1 MNCSRGRDADP
12 KPGVQTSSYANRLSG
27 PRRAA
32 RFSTILP
39 GHWGRCIRALGRR
52 EASGH
57 EKLFVQGRHAT
68 PFEGE
73 RAEHWAWSPQW
84 RLQGGVLVA
93 PWRACTDARLV
104 EKKQCPDSLSAVA
117 RASSSASDGEKREMA
132 WKRERF
138 VDFSGTDV
146 ILYPSDTCR
155 LDFRTLER
163 QGVSRIP
170 PMKMSNFSWR
180 PLTQHF
186 PTSFVSY
193 GQI

>member
-1 MNCSRGRDADP
+1 MLIPNLGYKRLLMRTVSRVPDVQLASPQFYLVTGAD
-12 KPGVQTSSYANRLSG
+12 VSE
-27 PRRAA
+27 
-32 RFSTILP
+32 
-39 GHWGRCIRALGRR
+39 HLGG
-52 EASGH
+52 EKASGH

-68 PFEGE
+68 PFERE

-138 VDFSGTDV
+138 VDFSGTDI

-155 LDFRTLER
+155 LDFRALER